1 VSIEKA
7 ILYVVATPIGNLGD
21 LSTRAREVLA
31 GVDCVAA
38 EDTRH
43 SGKLLKAYGINTP
56 MLSLHEHNE
65 RDVVPRLLAR
75 LRDGEAVA
83 LVSDAGT
90 PLISDP
96 GYHLVKA
103 AHAAGIRVV
112 PIPGPSALLAAL
124 SAAGLPTDRF
134 IFEGFLPAKSA
145 ARQQR
150 LQALALEPRTLVF
163 YESPHRLLECL
174 QDMVSILGADRQ
186 ACLARELTK
195 LHETVLP
202 MTLGELAGR
211 VAGDTDQQ
219 RGESVLVVTGAAP
232 VEMADETA
240 EQIRV
245 LTVLL
250 EELSLKQAADLAARL
265 TGGRRNELYRLALE
279 LQERRDS

>member
-1 VSIEKA
+1 MSIEKA

-21 LSTRAREVLA
+21 VSTRAREVLA

-43 SGKLLKAYGINTP
+43 SGKLLNAFGINTP
-56 MLSLHEHNE
+56 MVSLHEHNE
-65 RDVVPRLLAR
+65 QDVVPRLLAR
-75 LRDGEAVA
+75 LQGGEAVA

-124 SAAGLPTDRF
+124 SAAGLPTDHF
-134 IFEGFLPAKSA
+134 VFEGFLPTKTSA
-145 ARQQR
+145 RRQR
-150 LQALALEPRTLVF
+150 LQVLASDARTLVF
-163 YESPHRLLECL
+163 YESPHRLLDCL
-174 QDMVSILGADRQ
+174 QDMVSILGPDRH

-202 MTLGELAGR
+202 LSLGELAAR
-211 VAGDTDQQ
+211 VAVDADQQ
-219 RGESVLVVTGAAP
+219 RGESVLVVAGEAP
-232 VEMADETA
+232 VEMADETV

-250 EELSLKQAADLAARL
+250 EELPLKQAAELAARL
-265 TGGRRNELYRLALE
+265 TGGRRNELYRMALE
-279 LQERRDS
+279 LQEK

>member
-1 VSIEKA
+1 
-7 ILYVVATPIGNLGD
+7 LYVVATPIGNLGD
-21 LSTRAREVLA
+21 VSTRAREVLA

-43 SGKLLKAYGINTP
+43 SGKLLNAFGINTP
-56 MLSLHEHNE
+56 MVSLHEHNE
-65 RDVVPRLLAR
+65 QDVVPRLLAR
-75 LRDGEAVA
+75 LQGGEAVA

-124 SAAGLPTDRF
+124 SAAGLPTDHF
-134 IFEGFLPAKSA
+134 VFEGFLPTKTSA
-145 ARQQR
+145 RRQR
-150 LQALALEPRTLVF
+150 LQVLASDARTLVF
-163 YESPHRLLECL
+163 YESPHRLLDCL
-174 QDMVSILGADRQ
+174 QDMVSILGPDRH

-202 MTLGELAGR
+202 LSLGELAAR
-211 VAGDTDQQ
+211 VAVDADQQ
-219 RGESVLVVTGAAP
+219 RGESVLVVAGEAP
-232 VEMADETA
+232 VEMADETV

-250 EELSLKQAADLAARL
+250 EELPLKQAAELAARL
-265 TGGRRNELYRLALE
+265 TGGRRNELYRMALE
-279 LQERRDS
+279 LQEK

>member
-1 VSIEKA
+1 VSIEKG

-21 LSTRAREVLA
+21 LSARALEILA

-43 SGKLLKAYGINTP
+43 SGKLLNACGINTP
-56 MLSLHEHNE
+56 LLSLHEHNE
-65 RDVVPRLLAR
+65 RDVVPRLLER
-75 LRDGEAVA
+75 LRAGQAVA

-103 AHAAGIRVV
+103 AHEADIRVV

-124 SAAGLPTDRF
+124 SAAGLPTDHF
-134 IFEGFLPAKSA
+134 VFEGFLPAKTS

-150 LQALALEPRTLVF
+150 LQALARESRTLVF
-163 YESPHRLLECL
+163 YESPHRLLDCL
-174 QDMVSILGADRQ
+174 RDMVDTLGPDRP

-195 LHETVLP
+195 LHETILP
-202 MTLGELAGR
+202 LSLGELAKR
-211 VAGDTDQQ
+211 VASDTDQQ
-219 RGESVLVVTGAAP
+219 RGESVLVVAGAAP
-232 VEMADETA
+232 VEMADETV
-240 EQIRV
+240 EQTRV

-250 EELSLKQAADLAARL
+250 EELPLKQAAELAARL
-265 TGGRRNELYRLALE
+265 TGGRRNELYRMALD
-279 LQERRDS
+279 LQEK